1 MSYSKQIQLNPMTH
15 IFFNKKIAL
24 FKRSKIGSLAV
35 SPDVVKEASDK
46 SHWRFGKKTKYL
58 LAIVIAV
65 ILLASFFVTLGS
77 SNSEVSRWLGI
88 DYFPS
93 SHQDGGSG
101 LVVSGQSVNSSVWRS
116 IAANAWAYFQPGIG
130 VDANT
135 GLPYASGQNFKAFT
149 SWDLGVYIQAII
161 DAQKLGLVGSGGS
174 WGTNARLM
182 KVMAFLEERPLN
194 AKTGYPYWYYDGTN
208 GQDYHSMSD
217 KATDTVDGADTG
229 RLFVALDN
237 LKNLNSSLTPMI
249 DAIVYNQSDYA
260 ALLPNVEED
269 AASNNIYAYYIDS
282 GFADFWPKVSYVPN
296 EVMDNVAKI
305 NNVTTYGVSLP
316 NAAITTEPLFCAIFE
331 INNTNTEVNNLT
343 HQIYLAHEAYF
354 ATTGN
359 YVAFSEG
366 NSFTS
371 QYLYE
376 WVVAPN
382 GETWKITDT
391 TPNSYANASPILYTK
406 VAYSFLA
413 LYNSTFAQNL
423 VVYLQNMLPNPSTNG
438 YCDGASNNGQI
449 IPGTGCNTN
458 GLILDAAL
466 YALQDSS

>member
-1 MSYSKQIQLNPMTH
+1 MTRTA
-15 IFFNKKIAL
+15 FDKKIAL
-24 FKRSKIGSLAV
+24 LKHFKIASLTVSNDAGEKASKNG
-35 SPDVVKEASDK
+35 
-46 SHWRFGKKTKYL
+46 HWRFGKKTKYS
-58 LAIVIAV
+58 LAIAIAA
-65 ILLASFFVTLGS
+65 ILLASFFVTLSS

-93 SHQDGGSG
+93 FHQDGGSG
-101 LVVSGQSVNSSVWRS
+101 LVVSGQPVNSSVWRS

-149 SWDLGVYIQAII
+149 SWDLGVYIQTIL

-182 KVMAFLEERPLN
+182 KVMAFLEKRPLN
-194 AKTGYPYWYYDGTN
+194 PKTGYPYWYYDGTN

-217 KATDTVDGADTG
+217 KATGTVDSADTG
-229 RLFVALDN
+229 RLFVALNN
-237 LKNLNSSLTPMI
+237 LKNFNNSFAPMI

-260 ALLPNVEED
+260 ALLPSVEKD
-269 AASNNIYAYYIDS
+269 AASNNIYEYYIDS
-282 GFADFWPKVSYVPN
+282 GFADFWPQISYVPN
-296 EVMDNVAKI
+296 EVMYNVAKM

-316 NAAITTEPLFCAIFE
+316 NATVTTEPLFCAIFE
-331 INNTNTEVNNLT
+331 LNNTNTEVNNLT

-354 ATTGN
+354 AATGN

-391 TPNSYANASPILYTK
+391 TPNSYVNVSPILYTK

-423 VVYLQNMLPNPSTNG
+423 VVYLQNMLPSPSTNG
-438 YCDGASNNGQI
+438 YCDGASNNGQT

-466 YALQDSS
+466 YALQDSL